1 VFRRREERSRE
12 GEAQA
17 GTGRGGRAGLV
28 LLVVAGL
35 LGRVAL
41 VLRLLAVAVVVL
53 LNGRAETEV
62 SRGHLRRRRLCSSR
76 RTHVLVAA
84 LLLLVAVV
92 NVALLAADA
101 LAGGAVVVPTGA
113 VAGDVAR
120 VGRRGV
126 ALVGARTS
134 RGRRAISIG
143 VAPVV
148 AVGALA
154 GRTGRVV
161 ADDTSSG
168 PGVGRV
174 VVEALDEVHPLA
186 LAPLPR
192 VAAGRQPLL
201 VHAVGG
207 AADGARSDPTGKGAL
222 GRLEL
227 VLVRAEAAGREVER
241 LEPVRPAL
249 ALEVE
254 LADEEGNG
262 GEADNDGGDGDA
274 GCCASAEPAGRGRGV
289 ADTGRRAR
297 RLGRTA
303 RGDEARDDDGRVGQ
317 LGRTADRARR

>member
-12 GEAQA
+12 GEPQA
-17 GTGRGGRAGLV
+17 GTERGGRAGLV

-41 VLRLLAVAVVVL
+41 VLRLLAVSVVVL
-53 LNGRAETEV
+53 LNGRAEIRV
-62 SRGHLRRRRLCSSR
+62 SRGRVRWKRLYSR
-76 RTHVLVAA
+76 RETHVLVAA

-92 NVALLAADA
+92 TVALLAADA
-101 LAGGAVVVPTGA
+101 LAGGAVVVPTGP

-126 ALVGARTS
+126 ALVGARAR
-134 RGRRAISIG
+134 RGRCAIGVG

-148 AVGALA
+148 AVSALA

-161 ADDTSSG
+161 ADDAGSS

-174 VVEALDEVHPLA
+174 VVEALDKVHPLA
-186 LAPLPR
+186 LAPLPG

-227 VLVRAEAAGREVER
+227 VLVWAEAAG
-241 LEPVRPAL
+241 
-249 ALEVE
+249 
-254 LADEEGNG
+254 
-262 GEADNDGGDGDA
+262 
-274 GCCASAEPAGRGRGV
+274 
-289 ADTGRRAR
+289 
-297 RLGRTA
+297 
-303 RGDEARDDDGRVGQ
+303 
-317 LGRTADRARR
+317 